1 MLGMADDEEFIE
13 KSFMALSS
21 AAIKSQDSINR
32 NLVTVMVGNK
42 ALDNY
47 CEDVIIRDFKLRL
60 QEYVLLATPR

>member
-1 MLGMADDEEFIE
+1 MLGMADDEEFVE

-21 AAIKSQDSINR
+21 ATIKSQDSINR